1 MQNVTKNHTSE
12 KKRISRRT
20 RTKAKIKLVKKK
32 KEKKHDFVIDCDDSM
47 REN

>member
-12 KKRISRRT
+12 KKRRSRRT